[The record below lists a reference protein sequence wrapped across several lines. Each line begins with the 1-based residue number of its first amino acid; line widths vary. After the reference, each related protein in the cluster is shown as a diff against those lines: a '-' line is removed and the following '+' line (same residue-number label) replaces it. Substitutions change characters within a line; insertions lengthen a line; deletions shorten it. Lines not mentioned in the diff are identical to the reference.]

1 MSIPDV
7 GLGHSFAHRVIAQ
20 VAVSSLGLRF
30 VRDLGARIDPTL
42 MRLTGGRVS
51 CVWPFP
57 AVLVSHVGARTGIG
71 RTNAVVYFTDQGRV
85 VLIPSNFGSARNP
98 AWYHNVKANPI
109 VELYGRGIRGQFVAE
124 EVYGEERDRLFA
136 RVKGAPGPYA
146 KYEEV
151 AGAKARSIP
160 VMTFIPR
167 SSSRAAIAEGQ

>member
-57 AVLVSHVGARTGIG
+57 AVLVSHVGARTGIS

-109 VELYGRGIRGQFVAE
+109 VELYGRGSEDSSSLRRFTAKSAIAFLLVPKAH
-124 EVYGEERDRLFA
+124 
-136 RVKGAPGPYA
+136 RVPMPSMRRSRAPRPGPFP
-146 KYEEV
+146 
-151 AGAKARSIP
+151 S
-160 VMTFIPR
+160 
-167 SSSRAAIAEGQ
+167 